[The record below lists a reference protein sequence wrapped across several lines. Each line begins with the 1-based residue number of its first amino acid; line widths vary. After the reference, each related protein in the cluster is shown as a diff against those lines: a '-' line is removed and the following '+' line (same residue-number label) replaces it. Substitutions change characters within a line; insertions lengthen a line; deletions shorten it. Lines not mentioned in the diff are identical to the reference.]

1 MRPDAA
7 PISQHHV
14 DRRTNVKIIDLSC
27 PLDRDHTS
35 AQYPTIGPRVAYH
48 DLYTMPRD
56 GRRVTEFTLTTHTNT
71 HVDAPSHVFKDGK
84 PLDELPLESFYGPA
98 QVLDLQREAL
108 GEITGDDL
116 EAAGS
121 SVAEGDIVLIH
132 TGWGKYVHKER
143 AHPEYLAK
151 NHPGLVESAG
161 LWLVER
167 KVKAVGIDCF
177 AIRHPKLSPS
187 LSPSDLQANKA
198 KPVEPVHYH
207 LLGAGIVILE
217 QLMNLEQIAGQR
229 VTAAFFPLP
238 FVGIDGSP
246 VRAVAIV

>member
-1 MRPDAA
+1 MR
-7 PISQHHV
+7 IV
-14 DRRTNVKIIDLSC
+14 DLSC
-27 PLDRDHTS
+27 PLDRDHRT
-35 AQYPTIGPRVAYH
+35 AQYPTIGHRIHYH
-48 DLYTMPRD
+48 DLYTVPRD

-71 HVDAPSHVFKDGK
+71 HVDAPSHIFANGK
-84 PLDELPLESFYGPA
+84 PLDALPLESFYGPA
-98 QVLDLQREAL
+98 QVLDLPREAL
-108 GEITGDDL
+108 GEITADDL
-116 EAAGS
+116 EAVGGA
-121 SVAEGDIVLIH
+121 VKEGDIVLIH

-143 AHPEYLAK
+143 AQADYLAVS
-151 NHPGLVESAG
+151 HPGLVESAA

-177 AIRHPKLSPS
+177 AIRHPKLSPALS
-187 LSPSDLQANKA
+187 LADKQANKP

-207 LLGAGIVILE
+207 LLSNDIVILE